1 MKILK
6 STKHEATIATYI
18 TGFGLSLALTLG
30 AYSLVKIHLNNGHT
44 SLSDS
49 YLLILLAILAVVQL
63 FVQLIFFL
71 HMNRES
77 KPKLNRLIMAFAG
90 LVVVVIVGGSLWI
103 MTNLN
108 YHMPMNQSDSSIIKD
123 EMVQH

>member
-1 MKILK
+1 MN
-6 STKHEATIATYI
+6 TKKEASISSYV

-30 AYSLVKIHLNNGHT
+30 AYSIVKMHINNSH
-44 SLSDS
+44 SSPSDQNLF
-49 YLLILLAILAVVQL
+49 YLLAILAVVQL
-63 FVQLIFFL
+63 FVQLIYFL